1 MRVCTR
7 FLVAT
12 LLAASVALG
21 QNHEIRPSIE
31 KSVAL
36 YKGLGPWHHTI
47 STNNAE
53 TQQFFDQG
61 LALLYGFNRYEALR
75 SFKRASERDPSAVMP
90 YWGMAAAQG
99 PYINMDGDPSFDLKA
114 ACAAV
119 EAGRRAI
126 GSGTERERGYL
137 EAMTAWC
144 PEYREVDYWRAMK
157 ALAEKWPDDLD
168 AQTLYA
174 ESLMIP
180 QRWKWYGADG
190 RPAQG
195 VREAE
200 RLLEGVLRRW
210 PEHPGANHYYIHAVE
225 SSSTPERAIPS
236 AQRLMGVAPSAGH
249 MVHMP
254 AHIWLVLGE
263 YGLAAEVNERASAVD
278 REYIS
283 ATNVT
288 MGSYTP
294 YYLHNLHF
302 VVYAR
307 SMQGYRAETV
317 KAADAIND
325 AAAPMADAMPEMA
338 DYSLA
343 QALLARVRTLAWDE
357 VLKMPQPADKLP
369 ITAAMWHYGRTLAA
383 LAKGDREGAGRERAL
398 FGQAAGKVPAETH
411 WGTNQAGAVMKIA
424 HEVVAARFGEDS
436 IAHWWKAVK
445 IQDGLTYDEPP
456 AWYYP
461 VRESL
466 GAELVR
472 EGRSAE
478 GEAVLREGLRRS
490 PRNGFMLFGLLESLK
505 AQGKDVEEVRR
516 EFERAW
522 AKADVQLSLGI
533 L

>member
-1 MRVCTR
+1 MRI
-7 FLVAT
+7 FVAMF
-12 LLAASVALG
+12 LAAWTGFG
-21 QNHEIRPSIE
+21 QHHEMKPPVE
-31 KSVAL
+31 KPVAL
-36 YKGLGPWHHTI
+36 YKGLGVWRHAI
-47 STNNAE
+47 STKNAE
-53 TQQFFDQG
+53 AQKFFDQG

-75 SFKRASERDPSAVMP
+75 SFQKASELDPSAVMA

-119 EAGRRAI
+119 EAGRKTAAT
-126 GSGTERERGYL
+126 GTDRERGYL
-137 EAMTAWC
+137 EAQSAWC
-144 PEYREVDYWRAMK
+144 PEYRPAEYVRAAK

-190 RPAQG
+190 RPAEG
-195 VREAE
+195 IPEAE
-200 RLLEGVLRRW
+200 HLLEAVLRRW

-225 SSSTPERAIPS
+225 SSPTPERAIPS
-236 AQRLMGVAPSAGH
+236 AQRLMGVVPSAGH

-278 REYIS
+278 RQYMA

-294 YYLHNLHF
+294 YFLHNLHF

-307 SMQGYRAETV
+307 SMQGHRAEAL
-317 KAADAIND
+317 KAADAI
-325 AAAPMADAMPEMA
+325 AAASGPLAEVMAEMADAF
-338 DYSLA
+338 LT
-343 QALLARVRTLAWDE
+343 QALFARVRTLAWDE
-357 VLKMPQPADKLP
+357 ALKVSQPADKLP
-369 ITAAMWHYGRTLAA
+369 VSTAMWHYCRA
-383 LAKGDREGAGRERAL
+383 LALLAKHDREGAAKERAL
-398 FGQAAGKVPAETH
+398 FEQSAGKVPADAH
-411 WGTNQAGAVMKIA
+411 WGTNLSGDIMRVAR
-424 HEVVAARFGEDS
+424 EVVAARFGEDP
-436 IAHWWKAVK
+436 IAHWRKAVE

-456 AWYYP
+456 GWYYP

-472 EGRSAE
+472 LGRPAE
-478 GEAVLREGLRRS
+478 GETVLRDGLRRS
-490 PRNGFMLFGLLESLK
+490 PRNGFMLFGLLEALK
-505 AQGKDVEEVRR
+505 AQGKDSDEVRR
-516 EFERAW
+516 EFEAIW
-522 AKADVQLSLGI
+522 ARSDVQLSLGV